1 MAQRLHELR
10 AVPNAPRHLLVMAKS
25 MNFIDLAGAQV
36 WEDELAARRAMGGD
50 LYFHRPRPEV
60 LDMWRRTGFLD
71 RLGADHIYP
80 DKATALRSIYA
91 RLDRD
96 ICAGCQARI
105 FWECQPPNAQDGG

>member
-1 MAQRLHELR
+1 
-10 AVPNAPRHLLVMAKS
+10 MAKS
-25 MNFIDLAGAQV
+25 MNFIDLAGAEV
-36 WEDELAARRAMGGD
+36 WEDELVARRAMGGD

-80 DKATALRSIYA
+80 DKATALREIYG
-91 RLDRD
+91 RLDRG

-105 FWECQPPNAQDGG
+105 FWECQTPAQASPDQGVSVPK